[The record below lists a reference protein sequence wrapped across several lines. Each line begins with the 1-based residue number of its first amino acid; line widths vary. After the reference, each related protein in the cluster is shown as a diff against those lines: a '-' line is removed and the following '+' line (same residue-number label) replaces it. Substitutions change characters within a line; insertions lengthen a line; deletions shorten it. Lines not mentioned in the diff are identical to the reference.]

1 MRYWI
6 WGAIIG
12 FVVGIILYRNS
23 ETIVLLLVQTI
34 PQMIIFSS
42 IAYLIQIRKLKIIPT
57 FLIVISIIFLA
68 YIYFFVGVFCTQN
81 EVYGKNIFTG
91 EVKDFANPCHKPW
104 YYASISVEDFLRELN
119 MSSFEEY
126 LLNRYYKYYQNQSS

>member
-23 ETIVLLLVQTI
+23 EAIVLLLVQTI
-34 PQMIIFSS
+34 LQMIIFSS

-81 EVYGKNIFTG
+81 VVYGKNIFTG
-91 EVKDFANPCHKPW
+91 ELKDFATPCHRPW
-104 YYASISVEDFLRELN
+104 YYAYMSGEDFFRELN
-119 MSSFEEY
+119 MSFEEY
-126 LLNRYYKYYQNQSS
+126 WLNRYYKYYQNQSS